1 MARSPTL
8 KGRGSDLGALWRHL
22 RLTLPIILAGPLAVG
37 SLRFWN
43 YLQSHEWTDD
53 AEIDG
58 HLDPISTRINGTVIR
73 VNVEDAFT

>member
-43 YLQSHEWTDD
+43 YLQSDEWTDD